1 MHVDRLFRNVLNK
14 LVNAQI
20 DLATYLQLRRAKGYM
35 SVSDNDHLRE
45 NLFELCGELRL
56 HAATLSSSLT
66 SAQNEALHTAGGA
79 LASAAVCLMTGHHDC
94 PSFIAVNPDALQ
106 RCLDTL
112 SDNIQA
118 LNKSAPRAHA

>member
-1 MHVDRLFRNVLNK
+1 MNVDRLFRNLLNK

-20 DLATYLQLRRAKGYM
+20 DLAAYLQLRRAKGYM

-45 NLFELCGELRL
+45 NLFELCGELRH
-56 HAATLSSSLT
+56 HAATLSPSLT
-66 SAQNEALHTAGGA
+66 PVQNEALHTAGET

-94 PSFIAVNPDALQ
+94 PSFIAVNPDVLQ

-118 LNKSAPRAHA
+118 MNKSAPRAHA